1 MITDVR
7 DIIAQWP
14 NRQAF
19 AEAVGKPIDLIH
31 KWAQKNA
38 IPAWHQARVLRA
50 CETFRVPVTAEMLV
64 AMHEDK
70 RSRSDRESAA

>member
-7 DIIAQWP
+7 DIISHWP
-14 NRQAF
+14 SRQAF
-19 AEAVGKPIDLIH
+19 AEAVGKPVDLVH

-50 CETFRVPVTAEMLV
+50 CDAASIPVTAEMMIS
-64 AMHEDK
+64 MHEDK
-70 RSRSDRESAA
+70 IARADRESAA